1 MSNLHSCHYDHFI
14 HRCIEQA
21 LQWLVKEADWLTDC
35 HFFLSMGLL
44 KASSTMD
51 AIWRVFTNTFT
62 FCAHYERSIQVS
74 FPRCV
79 LISIPIL
86 FYQVPEHRAK
96 HLSTMI
102 RVSPHLWP
110 SVSIEKVGNQL
121 FLKVLSSVC
130 IFLYHCPETLCN
142 AAAIYSSLSQHIV
155 LLSVNQDWASSSSF
169 NW

>member
-21 LQWLVKEADWLTDC
+21 LQWLVKEAESHNRLC
-35 HFFLSMGLL
+35 HFFLYMGLL
-44 KASSTMD
+44 KASSAMD

-62 FCAHYERSIQVS
+62 FCAHYERSIHVS

-86 FYQVPEHRAK
+86 FYQFPEHQAK

-102 RVSPHLWP
+102 RVSPYLWP

-121 FLKVLSSVC
+121 CSLKFCLQCVFSFTTVQRHSSVMLQLS
-130 IFLYHCPETLCN
+130 IPVCPSILF
-142 AAAIYSSLSQHIV
+142 YYL
-155 LLSVNQDWASSSSF
+155 
-169 NW
+169 